1 MKKNLFLALA
11 LLLSVSVFAQNNSFI
26 INETFDS
33 SEMPEGWYFT
43 GEGAD
48 NFKINT
54 TNNAGGDP
62 NELYFKSSPIVTA
75 GIHLVMGSADLTGIE
90 ALGLTFKHNLSN
102 AQLSSTIGIAT
113 SSDNGTTWNTAW
125 SQTFTGAASSGQYNV
140 NETIKPADLGKNNV
154 LFCLFYE
161 GNTYNFN
168 KWFFDD
174 ISIFPLSNDIDL
186 QLSSIEVNNTMQAG
200 KIEVGFIASNISG
213 NEVTSFEASYEIEG
227 NETVTET
234 FNVTVAP
241 NQKQNVKF
249 SKSIE
254 LLPGTHEIKVNIIS
268 VNGEEDSNLDNNSMT
283 KEIRTFMKTIVRTP
297 MIEHFSSSTCTPC
310 VAVDNDMMTLTSANK
325 GKYTYV
331 KYPWNYP
338 GLGDKYYIADCGV
351 RGTYYGITGVPTIIF
366 DGTTT
371 TKQPKQSNFDER
383 YNTTSYVD
391 IIGAFDVN
399 GNTINVTADIVSY
412 IDIPN
417 VRVFATVNE
426 KTTTGNVGSN
436 GMTEFH
442 HILMNMLS
450 GVEGVEANFEAG
462 KYQRYEFTLDME
474 TTNMEEIED
483 LEVAVWIQNYE
494 SKEVHNS
501 RFLNEYT
508 AHLYPVQNLSIAEKT
523 ISWEAPEQGAPVGYN
538 VFVNNKLVAE
548 KITETSYAITANGKV
563 MIEVFALYENE
574 TSSVGVSLFTE
585 IEKGTGI
592 ADVEQTQSV
601 SIYPNPANDRL
612 YIETQTLTPTQTLT
626 IEIYDI
632 YGRQQDNKTTRQQ
645 DMISIDLS
653 NLNAGIY
660 FVKINTK
667 EGNIVKQ
674 FIKQ

>member
-1 MKKNLFLALA
+1 MA
-11 LLLSVSVFAQNNSFI
+11 LLFSVSVFAQNSSFI

-33 SEMPEGWYFT
+33 AEMPEGWYFT
-43 GEGAD
+43 GKGAD

-62 NELYFKSSPIVTA
+62 NELYFMSSPIVTE
-75 GIHLVMGSADLTGIE
+75 GIHLVMGSADLTGVE

-125 SQTFTGAASSGQYNV
+125 SQTFTDAASSGKYNV

-174 ISIFPLSNDIDL
+174 ISIFPLSNGTDI
-186 QLSSIEVNNTMQAG
+186 QLSSIEVSNMIQAG
-200 KIEVGFIASNISG
+200 EIEIGFIASNTSG
-213 NEVTSFEASYEIEG
+213 NEVTSFEASCEIEG
-227 NETVTET
+227 YETITET
-234 FNVTVAP
+234 FNTTIAP
-241 NQKQNVKF
+241 NQTQNVTFKGNVN
-249 SKSIE
+249 
-254 LLPGTHEIKVNIIS
+254 LLPGTHKIRVNIIS
-268 VNGEEDSNLDNNSMT
+268 VNGEEDSNLDNNNMT
-283 KEIRTFMKTIVRTP
+283 KEIRAFMKTVERTP
-297 MIEHFSSSTCTPC
+297 MIEHFSSSTCGPC
-310 VAVDNDMMTLTSANK
+310 VKIDNDMMALTTANK
-325 GKYTYV
+325 DKYTYV

-338 GLGDKYYIADCGV
+338 YPGDKYHIEDCLV
-351 RGTYYGITGVPTIIF
+351 RGTYYGVTEPITGGVPKIIF

-383 YNTTSYVD
+383 FNTTSYVD

-399 GNTINVTADIVSY
+399 DNTINVTADIISY

-450 GVEGVEANFEAG
+450 GVEGIDTSFVAG
-462 KYQRYEFTLDME
+462 KYQRYEFTLDMT

-483 LEVAVWIQNYE
+483 LEVAVWIQTYE

-508 AHLYPVQNLSIAEKT
+508 SHLYPVQNLSIAENT
-523 ISWEAPEQGAPVGYN
+523 ISWEAPEQGTPIGYS
-538 VFVNNKLVAE
+538 VYANNDLVAE
-548 KITETSYAITANGKV
+548 KITETSYTFNSLKEKAS
-563 MIEVFALYENE
+563 IEVFAIYENDE
-574 TSSVGVSLFTE
+574 SSVGVCVFFGKNTE
-585 IEKGTGI
+585 SITDI
-592 ADVEQTQSV
+592 AQETYSV
-601 SIYPNPANDRL
+601 NIYPNPINDRL
-612 YIETQTLTPTQTLT
+612 YISAEAD
-626 IEIYDI
+626 IKNIVIYDI
-632 YGRQQDNKTTRQQ
+632 YGRRQQ
-645 DMISIDLS
+645 SIENGQQSLTIDLS
-653 NLNAGIY
+653 GLNTGIY
-660 FVKINTK
+660 FIEIKTD
-667 EGNIVKQ
+667 EGDIVKRI
-674 FIKQ
+674 IKR